1 MQELHG
7 YLISYFLRWRDSVGV
22 MDEIGKDFTNTLLG
36 IGALLLGV
44 FVFVMFTISIWLL
57 VAVLVVA
64 GGAWMLYQ
72 MKR

>member
-1 MQELHG
+1 M
-7 YLISYFLRWRDSVGV
+7 GV
-22 MDEIGKDFTNTLLG
+22 LDEIGKDFTNTLLG

-72 MKR
+72 TKR